1 MPGLPDGY
9 TQVYL
14 ADDIGGTGVIRY
26 GDFQLDGKPGIAV
39 TLVNNNGKDRS
50 PQTKFFSADVCS
62 DDEKKLMNIPQSSD
76 NFDFSKCRYF
86 RTADSLLDPIQNL
99 TSYSLSFFDFAELGT
114 FSFMVVQKDS
124 KNTYYI
130 STYYNYLNVDYY
142 FLKASGKTKKK
153 DLGGTCVGCS
163 FQMIKTEVNG
173 DKHPAV
179 QSQQISMSH
188 TRLSLP
194 YIFFGLG
201 RINNYIENFNMGVLK
216 KGSWSFSWS
225 PIIPNSQLFVS
236 PINSDVTKWKIEIF
250 INPTK
255 ALALIIISTVVVLLV
270 LGLIILYY
278 HRQEKFK
285 ENPSDMVYNFF

>member
-1 MPGLPDGY
+1 MAGLPEGY
-9 TQVYL
+9 NKVFL
-14 ADDIGGTGVIRY
+14 SPDVLGTGVIRF
-26 GDFQLDGKPGIAV
+26 GDIQLDGKPDIAITV
-39 TLVNNNGKDRS
+39 SQDTQN
-50 PQTKFFSADVCS
+50 PATKFFSAESCS
-62 DDEKKLMNIPQSSD
+62 DDTKKLMNLPANTDS
-76 NFDFSKCRYF
+76 FDFSKCRYF
-86 RTADSLLDPIQNL
+86 TAASGAMDKIQNL

-114 FSFMVVQKDS
+114 YSFLVVQKND
-124 KNTYYI
+124 KNAYYI
-130 STYYNYLNVDYY
+130 SAFYNYLNVDFY
-142 FLKASGKTKKK
+142 FLKSSGKIKGK
-153 DLGGTCVGCS
+153 DKGGSCVGCS
-163 FQMIKTEVNG
+163 FQMVKTEVNG

-179 QSQQISMSH
+179 QSQQISLSH

-194 YIFFGLG
+194 YTFFGLG

-216 KGSWSFSWS
+216 KGSWSYHWS

-236 PINSDVTKWKIEIF
+236 PIDTEVSKWKIEIF

-255 ALALIIISTVVVLLV
+255 ALWLIIISTVVVLLV